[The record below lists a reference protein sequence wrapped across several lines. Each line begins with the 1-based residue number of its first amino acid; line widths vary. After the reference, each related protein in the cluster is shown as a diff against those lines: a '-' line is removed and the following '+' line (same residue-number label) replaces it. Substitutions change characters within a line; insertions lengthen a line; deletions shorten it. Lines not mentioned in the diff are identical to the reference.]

1 MAANLNHSV
10 NKCMLTSH
18 NPSQTSSHSDG
29 RITTS
34 SLICTY
40 RSFAINITL
49 LLMLFISTTAAVAQT
64 NLSRQKIDA
73 LSRTVVVITDP
84 NGGQGS
90 GSFMGE
96 SNLILTNRHVLERY
110 DTFTISVLEDLYA
123 PAVPRYQAVLHALS
137 PTYDMAIVRVVA
149 DIDGNPLSEEAF
161 LADARSHGY
170 VNGSIRYVE
179 DADIPG
185 RGDAVGVMGYPEA
198 GDLELIYTTG
208 IVSSVMMTDYREQ
221 RLPLWYR
228 HTANSG
234 GGNSGGIAFNERG
247 EIIGIHTH
255 GHVDSRGVRVLG
267 SVLAISTIK
276 AVLEAGDVRN
286 EWEDGVVYQYQFGP
300 EQRGL
305 NPDLDPLYGSQTLVA
320 GFTPD
325 PFSIGIVSGGN
336 VKNSY
341 LGSGCSGFTAE
352 APDLALDWSGSGDI
366 LRFVFEGQEPG
377 DDPTL
382 TIRTP
387 DGKYHCN
394 DDANASSLNPMLTF
408 DNPVEGNYLIWV
420 GSYGEGSY
428 HHGSLYITELNLEP
442 GEFTETSGSPDLVW
456 LDYSLEPGYE
466 TLDLASGAQPTV
478 TRQAYA
484 GGAVDV
490 GELGIGCPG
499 YAMQAPD
506 FRVRWTG
513 DTASLRIMFEADD
526 AGNDAVLI
534 VNTPDGQ
541 WICNDDGHETTLN
554 PQLDL
559 SGYDQGVFD
568 IWIASFWQVDYF
580 SGKLTITEQ
589 SIQVP

>member
-1 MAANLNHSV
+1 MKNFRELPE
-10 NKCMLTSH
+10 K
-18 NPSQTSSHSDG
+18 P
-29 RITTS
+29 R
-34 SLICTY
+34 Y
-40 RSFAINITL
+40 ITL
-49 LLMLFISTTAAVAQT
+49 TQRPGNALKTISILIMAFVLSTSAIAQT

-84 NGGQGS
+84 MGGQGS

-96 SNLILTNRHVLERY
+96 SNLILTNRHVLERH
-110 DTFTISVLEDLYA
+110 DTFTISVLEDLNA

-137 PTYDMAIVRVVA
+137 PSYDMAIVRVTA
-149 DIDGNPLSEEAF
+149 DIEGNPLSEQEF
-161 LADARSHGY
+161 LTDARHHGY
-170 VNGSIRYVE
+170 INGSIRYVE
-179 DADIPG
+179 DTDIPG
-185 RGDAVGVMGYPEA
+185 RGDAIGVMGYPEA

-208 IVSSVMMTDYREQ
+208 IVSSVMMRDYGDQ

-255 GHVDSRGVRVLG
+255 GHIDSRGVRVLG

-276 AVLEAGDVRN
+276 AVLDAGDVRN

-305 NPDLDPLYGSQTLVA
+305 NPDLDPLYGRDALIA
-320 GFTPD
+320 GFSPD
-325 PFSIGIVSGGN
+325 PFSIEIVSGGN

-352 APDLALDWSGSGDI
+352 APDLALHWSGGGTM
-366 LRFVFEGQEPG
+366 LRFVFEAHESG

-387 DGKYHCN
+387 DGRYHCN
-394 DDANASSLNPMLTF
+394 DDANESTLNPMLTI
-408 DNPVEGNYLIWV
+408 DDPAQGDYVIWV
-420 GSYGEGSY
+420 GSYGEGNY
-428 HHGSLYITELNLEP
+428 HHGSLYITELNLTP
-442 GEFTETSGSPDLVW
+442 GEFIETVEPTELVW

-466 TLDLASGAQPTV
+466 TLELVSRMGASV

-490 GELGIGCPG
+490 GELGIGCSG

-506 FRVRWTG
+506 FRIRWSG
-513 DTASLRIMFEADD
+513 DTASLRLMFEADEVGD
-526 AGNDAVLI
+526 DAVLI
-534 VNTPDGQ
+534 VNTPDGE

-559 SGYDQGVFD
+559 RGYPEGVFD
-568 IWIASFWQVDYF
+568 VWIASFWQVDYF
-580 SGKLTITEQ
+580 SGTFTITEQ
-589 SIQVP
+589 NIQVP